1 MIRTDM
7 LSAAKDLVKIPS
19 VNGTE
24 GERKVSE
31 FLEHC
36 LRAFPYFRSH
46 PDQIITQ
53 ELKDDPLHRRNVIAW
68 VKGNGN
74 RTIILHGHM
83 DTVGTGDYGPLEKYA
98 FDPDALSEHM
108 NDVSL
113 RKEVR
118 EDLSSGD
125 YMFGRGACDMKSGD
139 AVILGIL
146 KDASEHPEDLD
157 GNLLVSFNPVEE
169 NLHSGILNAVPLLLK
184 LKEEQRFDYILAIN
198 QDYICPLYDGD
209 RVKTIYTGVAGKL
222 LPCFY
227 IRGKVTHVG
236 QCFEGL
242 DASLLASELVRGIH
256 LNTALSDVYNGEVT
270 MPPSVLKCRDLKSW
284 YNVQTAQE
292 AFVYFNYFVHDASI
306 EELTSRLKLA
316 AQQAFYR
323 ALERNVRESSRY
335 THQSHMQV
343 KTFEC
348 EPQVITCGELLEEAG
363 RSDAYHAEKA
373 ASILQ
378 EEQQKG
384 TDAREIPIAIIR
396 YLLACTGRSEPV
408 MVLYYAPPYCPHNTV
423 KDKKLLDEIHTIAE
437 GVEKKSGERYR
448 MMQFFPSLSDSS
460 YLKLDD
466 TDTSIQYL
474 RKNFPGWEKLYPL
487 PLEQIRA
494 LSIPAINYGCY
505 GKDAHQWTERVNIPY
520 TFGVLPILIQDT
532 IDFYLKGGSR

>member
-31 FLEHC
+31 FLERC

-98 FDPDALSEHM
+98 FDPDALGEHM

-113 RKEVR
+113 RKEV
-118 EDLSSGD
+118 
-125 YMFGRGACDMKSGD
+125 
-139 AVILGIL
+139 LGIL
-146 KDASEHPEDLD
+146 KDVSEHPEDLD

-184 LKEEQRFDYILAIN
+184 LKEEQGFDYILAIN

-209 RVKTIYTGVAGKL
+209 RVKTIYTGAAGKL

-316 AQQAFYR
+316 AQEAFCR

-348 EPQVITCGELLEEAG
+348 EPKVITYGELLEEAG

-423 KDKKLLDEIHTIAE
+423 KEKNLLDEIHTIAE

-487 PLEQIRA
+487 PLEQMRA